1 MNPCQLDTMKTN
13 TFEHLE
19 NLCRAKGI
27 VCERY
32 SRNRITLTTPS
43 GGTEA
48 ECKTVTE
55 ALDCIRH
62 DETFCNLPVILRAPA
77 TAETNAQSIRT
88 MRKAIA
94 ATFPAIMD
102 DTEAAREGYTKNNAP
117 EFDPPNR
124 FRMFSVVKKMDN
136 NGNSVLLIRDLR
148 HGNRKRFQIDPA
160 QPGSKSGHEHG
171 RDYLRSIGISCDAIG
186 LGNKDSETV
195 LLSSDFATQLI

>member
-1 MNPCQLDTMKTN
+1 MKTN

-102 DTEAAREGYTKNNAP
+102 DTEAAREGWIYPSLSDDDAERIGAAIAELLYLGPSTTHADR
-117 EFDPPNR
+117 FDTT
-124 FRMFSVVKKMDN
+124 
-136 NGNSVLLIRDLR
+136 G
-148 HGNRKRFQIDPA
+148 
-160 QPGSKSGHEHG
+160 
-171 RDYLRSIGISCDAIG
+171 
-186 LGNKDSETV
+186 GNKTNKG
-195 LLSSDFATQLI
+195 LARTILSLFQPR